1 MRLVVTNTSKLW
13 KVSNPFFKQFKEIM
27 LVVCLNGEA
36 VTDEY
41 ECFISPCKQKKSM
54 KYGIGDARLTALA
67 SVAGKL
73 NQELRYHDDI
83 IFLTDNDPS
92 TLYPFYVLKGLNEH
106 NRFHL
111 ITMSPWFFDGIKKTD
126 AYYQML
132 ADLTSLDSIMYYDS
146 GKAID
151 ALYSP
156 EKETTL
162 GKAYS
167 YVRDELESIMISAF
181 NQIYEERY
189 SGYRFFDFASMS
201 YISMKEG
208 FNKIDLSHKEKKD
221 NEVRFP
227 LYREG
232 GTLGLCCPPSYPEN
246 SEYTKNEVERP
257 VGRTDGKK
265 ICNTLREQRILLAEA
280 NNIPFESEE
289 CPSIGPCAGTCEKCD
304 KEAKYLYDQLTKIP
318 KEDRVYPQFEVIR
331 SDSNAIQDILKLGTK
346 NNSDDKEFIMGDIF
360 PASLFGEGE
369 K

>member
-1 MRLVVTNTSKLW
+1 MIV
-13 KVSNPFFKQFKEIM
+13 
-27 LVVCLNGEA
+27 
-36 VTDEY
+36 
-41 ECFISPCKQKKSM
+41 
-54 KYGIGDARLTALA
+54 
-67 SVAGKL
+67 
-73 NQELRYHDDI
+73 
-83 IFLTDNDPS
+83 
-92 TLYPFYVLKGLNEH
+92 
-106 NRFHL
+106 
-111 ITMSPWFFDGIKKTD
+111 
-126 AYYQML
+126 
-132 ADLTSLDSIMYYDS
+132 IMYYDS
-146 GKAID
+146 NKAID
-151 ALYSP
+151 ALGN
-156 EKETTL
+156 ETTL

-208 FNKIDLSHKEKKD
+208 FNKIDLSHKYKKD

-232 GTLGLCCPPSYPEN
+232 WTLGLCCPPSYPEN

-304 KEAKYLYDQLTKIP
+304 KEAKYLYDQLKKIP
-318 KEDRVYPQFEVIR
+318 KEKRVYPQFEVIR
-331 SDSNAIQDILKLGTK
+331 SNSNTIQEITNDELELGEIELFQDILKLGTK
-346 NNSDDKEFIMGDIF
+346 KISDDKEFIMGDIF

>member
-92 TLYPFYVLKGLNEH
+92 TLYPFYVLKWLNEH

-111 ITMSPWFFDGIKKTD
+111 ITMSPWFFDGIKKAD

-132 ADLTSLDSIMYYDS
+132 ADLTSVDSIMYYDS
-146 GKAID
+146 SKAID

-162 GKAYS
+162 GKAYG

-208 FNKIDLSHKEKKD
+208 FNKIDLSHKDKKD

-232 GTLGLCCPPSYPEN
+232 WTLGLCCPPSYPEN

-304 KEAKYLYDQLTKIP
+304 KEAKYLYDQLKKIP
-318 KEDRVYPQFEVIR
+318 KEDRVYPQF
-331 SDSNAIQDILKLGTK
+331 DAKLSFSSENMNDEAHRDFDLGMLYP
-346 NNSDDKEFIMGDIF
+346 ELGI
-360 PASLFGEGE
+360 
-369 K
+369 

>member
-1 MRLVVTNTSKLW
+1 MRLVITNTSKLW
-13 KVSNPFFKQFKEIM
+13 KVGSPFFRQFKDIM

-54 KYGIGDARLTALA
+54 KYGIGDTRLTALV

-73 NQELRYHDDI
+73 YQELSYRDDI

-92 TLYPFYVLKGLNEH
+92 TLYPFYVLKGLKDH

-111 ITMSPWFFDGIKKTD
+111 ITISPWFFDGVKKTD

-146 GKAID
+146 NNAIE
-151 ALYSP
+151 ALGS
-156 EKETTL
+156 ETTL

-167 YVRDELESIMISAF
+167 YIRNELESIMISAF
-181 NQIYEERY
+181 NQIYEKRS
-189 SGYRFFDFASMS
+189 SGYSFFDFASMT
-201 YISMKEG
+201 YVPMKEG
-208 FNKIDLSHKEKKD
+208 FNKIDLSHKDKID

-227 LYREG
+227 VYRSLR
-232 GTLGLCCPPSYPEN
+232 TLGLCCPPSYPEKN
-246 SEYTKNEVERP
+246 EYTKKEVERP

-289 CPSIGPCAGTCEKCD
+289 CPSVGPCAGTCEKCD
-304 KEAKYLYDQLTKIP
+304 KEVKYLYDQLKKIP
-318 KEDRVYPQFEVIR
+318 KEDRVYPQF
-331 SDSNAIQDILKLGTK
+331 DAKLSFSSENMNDEAHRDFDLGMLYP
-346 NNSDDKEFIMGDIF
+346 ELGI
-360 PASLFGEGE
+360 
-369 K
+369 